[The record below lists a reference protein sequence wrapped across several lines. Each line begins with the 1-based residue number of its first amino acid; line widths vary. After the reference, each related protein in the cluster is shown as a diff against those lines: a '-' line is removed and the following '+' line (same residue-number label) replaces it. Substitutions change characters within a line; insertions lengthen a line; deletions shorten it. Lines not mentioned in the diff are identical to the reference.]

1 MRLLQLYYTSFNR
14 KHSAGKRQQIFSSS
28 EGFSDGELKELER
41 ICLYK
46 PPNHLPTQPIRFE
59 IDAYFPIKFT
69 SFQLQSGR
77 YGICQT
83 VYSGKDLS
91 GKYGNYFSHVLVL
104 EKGAWPIPS
113 IQFYRSS
120 LFRKKNYQ

>member
-46 PPNHLPTQPIRFE
+46 PPNHLPTQQFALKLMRISLLNLPHFSYRAGATAFAKRYIVEKTCRENTGIIFLTSLCWKKELGQSHRFNFTVLH
-59 IDAYFPIKFT
+59 YF
-69 SFQLQSGR
+69 
-77 YGICQT
+77 
-83 VYSGKDLS
+83 
-91 GKYGNYFSHVLVL
+91 
-104 EKGAWPIPS
+104 E
-113 IQFYRSS
+113 
-120 LFRKKNYQ
+120 KNYQ